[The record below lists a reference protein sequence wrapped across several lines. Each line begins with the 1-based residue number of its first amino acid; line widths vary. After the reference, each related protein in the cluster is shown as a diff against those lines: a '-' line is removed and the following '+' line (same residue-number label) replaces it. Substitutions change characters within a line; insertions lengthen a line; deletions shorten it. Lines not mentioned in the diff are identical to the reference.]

1 MKNPLWPYPRAPL
14 DDSDNIVEFDFADTS
29 ALSDIDAFERRRQ
42 NGKNGAKLSK
52 KDRARER
59 EEIERSWDVPGNVA
73 RNVDAELSPAV
84 LGRESR
90 AQAHAV
96 GRANGSTASPSPR
109 QQSGPVKA
117 DQPNEV
123 SAPVKNTESTST
135 GGQATAPPCSS
146 KSKAK
151 SKSIPNGPN
160 AQVPVP
166 ATTQANGAALA
177 KSAASAAI
185 VEAVH
190 GHSNGN
196 RSLGT
201 TDRNEFVREVL
212 TLIHVRRL
220 PSHMSRWPFIHV
232 ISFPS
237 VFPLALVLIDRS
249 LVRGSTLDGISRAC
263 VAYVGTLVYL
273 PWRTC
278 YLPAFLPLPL
288 LTLLPNPRARC
299 VAMRYQCPC
308 IVARCITPALTCID
322 IRCLSLTGVIPRVNI
337 SYCGRTSVFA
347 YGLDVHDDKSSPLIV
362 NRFLL
367 PS

>member
-1 MKNPLWPYPRAPL
+1 M
-14 DDSDNIVEFDFADTS
+14 
-29 ALSDIDAFERRRQ
+29 
-42 NGKNGAKLSK
+42 
-52 KDRARER
+52 
-59 EEIERSWDVPGNVA
+59 PGNVA

-190 GHSNGN
+190 GHSNING
-196 RSLGT
+196 SMGT

-212 TLIHVRRL
+212 TLIHVRCS
-220 PSHMSRWPFIHV
+220 PSPLWPFIHFFL
-232 ISFPS
+232 SFFSWFDP
-237 VFPLALVLIDRS
+237 IDRS
-249 LVRGSTLDGISRAC
+249 IVRGSTLDGISCAG
-263 VAYVGTLVYL
+263 VAYIGTLVYL

-299 VAMRYQCPC
+299 VATRYQCPC

-322 IRCLSLTGVIPRVNI
+322 IRCISLTGVSVPRVNV
-337 SYCGRTSVFA
+337 SYWGRTSVFT
-347 YGLDVHDDKSSPLIV
+347 YGLDIHDDKSSSLIANPLF
-362 NRFLL
+362 FLPL
-367 PS
+367 